1 MMKMKNKKWT
11 ALAVICFLIGV
22 GIGLI
27 GYHHFFKPQL
37 AVYEG
42 LTQGNTLTNWQIT
55 KIEPTNSHSAL

>member
-11 ALAVICFLIGV
+11 ALAVICLLIGV

-27 GYHHFFKPQL
+27 GYHYFLKPQL

-42 LTQGNTLTNWQIT
+42 HTGVH
-55 KIEPTNSHSAL
+55 P